1 MKHFLKRRAE
11 HMLSSSLVGRMTQYR
26 IRGKRLVLAYH
37 GIVPHGEQCVGERS
51 LFVRQRDFSDHLDV
65 LREIADVAPLTSL
78 DAVGDGRP
86 RVSITFD
93 DAYRGAIDAGVAELV
108 ARGLPATIFVAP
120 GRLNDHVFWWD
131 ALAGKN
137 GVPSNE
143 ARDYAVGTLCGVD
156 ERIRQWA
163 TSNGIPFDDNLPDY
177 ARSATEAELRG
188 ATSQPGITLGS
199 HTWSHPN
206 LAGLT
211 PHEIRSEVVKA
222 RSWLS
227 DRFGEKAI
235 PWMAYP
241 YGIDSAA
248 ARSALAKAGYSGAFR
263 IVGGWHSTPAFS
275 PFSRPRFNVP
285 AGLSAAGLR
294 TRLVGAVLA

>member
-1 MKHFLKRRAE
+1 MKRFLKRRAE
-11 HMLSSSLVGRMTQYR
+11 RMLSSSLVGRMTQYR
-26 IRGKRLVLAYH
+26 VRGKRLVLAYH
-37 GIVPHGEQCVGERS
+37 GIVPHGEKCVGERS
-51 LFVRQRDFSDHLDV
+51 LFLRQRDFCDHLDV

-78 DAVGDGRP
+78 DAEGDGRP

-93 DAYRGAIDAGVAELV
+93 DAYRGAVNAGVTELV
-108 ARGLPATIFVAP
+108 SRALPATIFVAP

-131 ALAGKN
+131 AMAGNN
-137 GVPSNE
+137 GVPASE
-143 ARDYAVGTLCGVD
+143 ARDYAVGTLRGVD
-156 ERIRQWA
+156 EQIRQWA
-163 TSNGIPFDDNLPDY
+163 TSKGIAFDDVLPDY
-177 ARSATEAELRG
+177 AKSATEAELLR
-188 ATSQPGITLGS
+188 AAALPGITLGS

-211 PHEIRSEVVKA
+211 SQEIRSEVVRA
-222 RSWLS
+222 RDWLS
-227 DRFGEKAI
+227 ERFGEKAI

-241 YGIDSAA
+241 YGIDSAPA
-248 ARSALAKAGYSGAFR
+248 HSALADSGYSGAFR

-275 PFSRPRFNVP
+275 PYSRPRFNVP